1 VKAHTGDTI
10 EGKEIMKLAFD
21 TGGTFTDFAMAAEDG
36 TILLHKVLST
46 PDDPARAVL
55 QGVDE
60 LLERVRA
67 GNGSTVAPQILGA
80 TTVVTNAVLERRG
93 VETAFITTDGF
104 QDMLRIRT
112 EGRYDLY
119 DLRIQYPEPLV
130 PRDLCFG
137 ADERVTADG
146 VIIQSLDEAKVL
158 AIAEQ
163 LRDAGIRSVAVCLLH
178 AYKYPQHEQRIGELF
193 ASVAG
198 DISVSL
204 SSSVCPEVRE
214 FDRASTTVANA
225 YTQPLMVRH
234 VDHLERELSK
244 RGVKSQLLW
253 MTSSGGVVPSS
264 TAARVPVRLI
274 ESGPA
279 AGAVAA
285 ADYARTAGEHSV
297 LSFDMG
303 GTTAKLCLIPNGQP
317 MIANELEVARYE
329 RFRKGSGFPLKIQ
342 SIHMIEIGAG
352 GGSIASRS
360 PLGLL
365 QVGPRSAG
373 AAPGPACYGRGG
385 TEPTVTD
392 ADLLLGYVDEHS
404 FLGGDFA
411 LDRPSA
417 KSAMARLADN
427 LEITAERC
435 AWGIHDM
442 VNESMSKAAAMQATE
457 SGVDPRALPLI
468 AFGGAGPVHAYGVA
482 RKLGIRKVICPLGA
496 GVTSAIGLLGAP
508 VASDLSA
515 SRPLALASWD
525 PAVIHGV
532 LDPLVAQGRE
542 VVTASGVPLE
552 NITATFTVDM
562 RHVGQG
568 HEISVALP
576 DQDLA
581 SAGFVE
587 ELLARFYT
595 AYEAL
600 YGRTV
605 SGSEVE
611 VITWRVRVSGP
622 RSHVTTGHI
631 GGGRGTKKDPL
642 KGSRPVYFDELGQY
656 VETRVYDHYALTPD
670 MQIQGPA
677 IIEQRESTVVVG
689 PSATASVDAQQNLIM
704 LLA

>member
-1 VKAHTGDTI
+1 
-10 EGKEIMKLAFD
+10 MKLAFD

-656 VETRVYDHYALTPD
+656 VETCVYDHYALTPD